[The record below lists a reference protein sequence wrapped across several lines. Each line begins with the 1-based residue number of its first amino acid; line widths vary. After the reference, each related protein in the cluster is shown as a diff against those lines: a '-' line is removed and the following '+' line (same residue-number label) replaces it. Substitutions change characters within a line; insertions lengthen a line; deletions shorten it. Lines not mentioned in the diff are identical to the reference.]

1 MVWVGVW
8 ESGGHGQVEGGEGV
22 EDKEEEGKKEE
33 KEDRGEKEEDLV
45 QPIEPRVW
53 TTNAAFLSLGLYKPF
68 DSFLWEWGQVP
79 FPLKEF

>member
-1 MVWVGVW
+1 M
-8 ESGGHGQVEGGEGV
+8 

-53 TTNAAFLSLGLYKPF
+53 ITNAAFLSLGLYKPF

-79 FPLKEF
+79 VPMKEF